1 MRRKQSLIVI
11 LLTLIGS
18 ILVGC
23 VQSKQ
28 SESENFSELAL
39 RGKQIFEAKECG
51 KCHYIGDEKVESE
64 APDLTDPFIA
74 NDSLFVQT
82 HLKFVG
88 LTKMPPIELTSREID
103 LLSFYVAELHRA
115 KHPTVSEADAD
126 ARCPVCYAPVSIAQ
140 AKANKLTGTFLGQKY
155 YFECEDCLQLF
166 RKYPVAFRE
175 LFRQYQLENGNL
187 GSSLK

>member
-1 MRRKQSLIVI
+1 MRFKKSLIVI

-18 ILVGC
+18 ILAGC
-23 VQSKQ
+23 IQSKQ
-28 SESENFSELAL
+28 RESENFSELAL
-39 RGKQIFEAKECG
+39 QGKQIFEAKDCS

-74 NDSLFVQT
+74 NDSLFIQT
-82 HLKFVG
+82 HLKYVQE
-88 LTKMPPIELTSREID
+88 TKMPPLELSSKEIH

-115 KHPTVSEADAD
+115 KYPTVNASEADA
-126 ARCPVCYAPVSIAQ
+126 RCAVCFAPVSIAQ
-140 AKANKLTGTFLGQKY
+140 AKATKLTGTFLGDKY

-175 LFRQYQLENGNL
+175 LFRQYQVENGNL
-187 GSSLK
+187 TSLK